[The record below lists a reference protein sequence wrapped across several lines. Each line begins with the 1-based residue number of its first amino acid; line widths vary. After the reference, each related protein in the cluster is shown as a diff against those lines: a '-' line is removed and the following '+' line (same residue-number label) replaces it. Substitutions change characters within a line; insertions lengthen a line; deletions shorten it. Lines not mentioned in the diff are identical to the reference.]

1 MRIDRGNAGFVRS
14 HIWDPSELA
23 AVRILSMTRRE
34 ANGMQKKEHLYCVHE
49 TMKNVT
55 SLFREAYMV
64 AVFCTNTSRMA
75 V

>member
-14 HIWDPSELA
+14 YIWDPSELA

-34 ANGMQKKEHLYCVHE
+34 ANGMQEKEQLYCVHE

-55 SLFREAYMV
+55 SLFGEEYMV